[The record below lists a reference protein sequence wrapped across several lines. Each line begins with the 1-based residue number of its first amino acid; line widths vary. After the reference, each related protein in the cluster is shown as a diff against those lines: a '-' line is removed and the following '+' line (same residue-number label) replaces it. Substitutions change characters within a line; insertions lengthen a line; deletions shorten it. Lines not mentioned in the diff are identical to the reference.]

1 MNLRIERVDQTNWRQ
16 VTALSVSLN
25 QKNFIESNTYSILE
39 AHSIADWYPVG
50 LYSDDSLVGFA
61 MYGCYENNSVWLDRL
76 MIDQNYQGQGFGERF
91 LKYLIEHLKNNF
103 KIKNILLSFTP
114 SNQVAKIFYE
124 KKGFSNTNEID
135 ENGEL
140 IYSYNCSEV

>member
-39 AHSIADWYPVG
+39 AHYIADWYPVG